1 MSRRRIPRSVA
12 RACRRLAKAED
23 GAAAVE
29 FAFVLPM
36 FMLLMAGL
44 LDGARLINASLQV
57 RAAAQAGATYAQ
69 LNGWNPTGIA
79 AAITAAT
86 PLQANASLPAAP
98 FQGCIKNLQI
108 VAPNG
113 GGNCTS
119 SQPVGSFVTVG
130 ANGAFK
136 PLMPWPQVVWPTSVT
151 ANATVRI
158 Q

>member
-1 MSRRRIPRSVA
+1 MSRMMQRAA

-69 LNGWNPTGIA
+69 LNGWNPTGIS

-86 PLQANASLPAAP
+86 PVKASPTLPATP
-98 FQGCIKNLQI
+98 FLGCIKGLQI

-119 SQPVGSFVTVG
+119 GQPVGNFVTVG
-130 ANGAFK
+130 ASTPFK
-136 PLMPWPQVVWPTSVT
+136 PLMPWPQVVWPTKVS

-158 Q
+158 L

>member
-1 MSRRRIPRSVA
+1 MSRRPTPRWA
-12 RACRRLAKAED
+12 AAWLRLACAEE

-69 LNGWNPTGIA
+69 LNGWNPTGISN
-79 AAITAAT
+79 AISAAT
-86 PLQANASLPAAP
+86 PLNASPSLPAAP
-98 FQGCIKNLQI
+98 SLGCIDSKLRI

-113 GGNCTS
+113 GGNCS
-119 SQPVGSFVTVG
+119 SGQPVGSFVAVG
-130 ANGAFK
+130 ANTAFK
-136 PLMPWPQVVWPTSVT
+136 PLMPWPQMVWPSTVA

-158 Q
+158 